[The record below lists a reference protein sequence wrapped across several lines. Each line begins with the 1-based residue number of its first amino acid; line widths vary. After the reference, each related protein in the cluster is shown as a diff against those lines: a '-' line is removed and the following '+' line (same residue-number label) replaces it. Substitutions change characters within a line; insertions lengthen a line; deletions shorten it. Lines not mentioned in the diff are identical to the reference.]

1 MEESEDDENEDVEGK
16 YEDEEMSVV
25 SNEQK
30 AGRKLLQLRRRSA
43 RHRAPASFAFLFKIR
58 AECNKQ

>member
-1 MEESEDDENEDVEGK
+1 MGGTVGGEGVEGK
-16 YEDEEMSVV
+16 YEDREMSVV

-30 AGRKLLQLRRRSA
+30 AGRKMLKLRTRSA
-43 RHRAPASFAFLFKIR
+43 RHHAPPPFTFLFKIR